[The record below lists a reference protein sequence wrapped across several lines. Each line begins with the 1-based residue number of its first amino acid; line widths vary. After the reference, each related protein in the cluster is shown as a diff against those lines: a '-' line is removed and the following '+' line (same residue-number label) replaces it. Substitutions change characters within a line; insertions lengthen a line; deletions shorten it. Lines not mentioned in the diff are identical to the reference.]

1 MIVSVISGSSLVDV
15 FHFKLQFITS
25 LSTQNVLKLNINTFI
40 NNQFLLDTSAF
51 ETINHSMKNRNKIK
65 TWKRNS
71 SYKLHIK
78 HYSLSFFF
86 STSRFKDIYKSKE
99 KEDVVFYSEIL
110 YLKEQNINTQ
120 LTKQKI
126 Q

>member
-1 MIVSVISGSSLVDV
+1 
-15 FHFKLQFITS
+15 
-25 LSTQNVLKLNINTFI
+25 
-40 NNQFLLDTSAF
+40 
-51 ETINHSMKNRNKIK
+51 MKNRNNTKK
-65 TWKRNS
+65 
-71 SYKLHIK
+71 K
-78 HYSLSFFF
+78 HEKEIHPTNCTSNTIVFLFF

-99 KEDVVFYSEIL
+99 KEDVVFFIYSEIL